1 MVRPG
6 SAISL
11 APRGTRGRVPVLS
24 GRSLVGRA
32 IAVLGAGIVID
43 RFFDDKYRYIFPLSI
58 VLAVASIWIATRIPN
73 LRNEARKAGKVSE

>member
-1 MVRPG
+1 M
-6 SAISL
+6 
-11 APRGTRGRVPVLS
+11 
-24 GRSLVGRA
+24 GRA